1 MSNKGSNNLTK
12 LKYLLVLLTSHDEVK
27 ELLKINLK
35 QLEKHD
41 LVALEEVQLKL
52 WKMSGLLSTVE
63 QSFYEND
70 TTGILKVTIKA
81 ARNFNRW
88 FLLLFGSLGVIF
100 KILRKL
106 NIANSRRNLMFNDR
120 VNLLKFSTSLG
131 LLFSVKPLFNKILDI
146 FAESYLKVTEKQ
158 KFLFNSVVSSLFTSV
173 VSFALY
179 PSKIY
184 YQKNYAS
191 IYFTVLM
198 VEYGY
203 KFLEQVYPDQFSKE
217 TSSIYVIKDSDMK
230 DTDNA
235 EFEDQPE
242 NSCFIRRLKAL
253 KSVPKRDKLLR
264 SWYLFPLCYSQIFKS
279 FIMDYENCPVYF
291 RNILNFMGEGLLV
304 KRGTS
309 RMVSSGD
316 MVKSFYELESIIG
329 KNSMKNR
336 FAFDLRN
343 FLLRY
348 LPRKYTVVLEY
359 LFPFF
364 FFMNLRLSTEELEQL
379 KAASKWKYYKQIV
392 IKSVKESLKL
402 SLTVVTVSS
411 TSLLMSYYTRKGRNP
426 SMSWIWRSLTKVPLM
441 FRLHIIGLLSGF
453 LVAFYSKRPAQDSID
468 LDIEQESNLEATA
481 TYRSI
486 WLYILRMTLI
496 SSMTKHNSNE
506 KKHNFFT
513 LDKILLTLSFTG
525 LISIKDSIN
534 LKKAELPEG
543 LSNNIFGSK
552 KWLSDSLDVI
562 SDGSTLTM

>member
-1 MSNKGSNNLTK
+1 MSDKGSNNLTK
-12 LKYLLVLLTSHDEVK
+12 LKYSLVLLTSHDEIK

-41 LVALEEVQLKL
+41 LVVLDEVQLKL
-52 WKMSGLLSTVE
+52 WKLSGLLSRVE

-70 TTGILKVTIKA
+70 PTGMLKVTMRA

-88 FLLLFGSLGVIF
+88 FLLLFGSLSMVF

-120 VNLLKFSTSLG
+120 VNLLKFSISLG
-131 LLFSVKPLFNKILDI
+131 LLFSVKPLFNSIIDI
-146 FAESYLKVTEKQ
+146 FAESYLKITEKQ
-158 KFLFNSVVSSLFTSV
+158 KLIFNSVVSNLFTSI

-203 KFLEQVYPDQFSKE
+203 KFLEQVYPAQFSKE
-217 TSSIYVIKDSDMK
+217 SSSVYIIKDSDMK
-230 DTDNA
+230 DTDNP
-235 EFEDQPE
+235 EPEVQPE
-242 NSCFIRRLKAL
+242 DNYFIRRLKVL

-304 KRGTS
+304 KRGAS

-316 MVKSFYELESIIG
+316 MVKSFYELESSIG
-329 KNSMKNR
+329 KNNIRNR
-336 FAFDLRN
+336 FAFDPRN

-364 FFMNLRLSTEELEQL
+364 LFMNLKLSTKELERL
-379 KAASKWKYYKQIV
+379 KAASKWKYYKQIL
-392 IKSVKESLKL
+392 IKSLKESLKL

-411 TSLLMSYYTRKGRNP
+411 TSLLMSYYTTKGQNP
-426 SMSWIWRSLTKVPLM
+426 SMSWIWRSLTRVPFT

-453 LVAFYSKRPAQDSID
+453 LVIFYSKRPPQDTLD
-468 LDIEQESNLEATA
+468 LEIEQESNLETTA

-506 KKHNFFT
+506 RKHNFFT

-525 LISIKDSIN
+525 LISIKDSVS
-534 LKKAELPEG
+534 LKKADMPED
-543 LSNNIFGSK
+543 LSSNIFASK

-562 SDGSTLTM
+562 SDGSTLAM